1 MCAADD
7 VASAAES
14 DPINAL
20 CTCAA
25 GVSLSGP
32 NCWCCELPTNLAVCC
47 RISSMRL
54 LLWLLL
60 PQLRLHDMAVAS
72 TATAEIAATC
82 TDVMS
87 LTLR

>member
-32 NCWCCELPTNLAVCC
+32 NCWCCELPTNPDC
-47 RISSMRL
+47 
-54 LLWLLL
+54 LL
-60 PQLRLHDMAVAS
+60 PHLRYVPVVVAAAAS
-72 TATAEIAATC
+72 TATA
-82 TDVMS
+82 
-87 LTLR
+87 